1 MSASKVSFLEDF
13 GSSMDIVGDTWH
25 TALFITQ
32 IVMCVKQFKL
42 EDILNVTTS
51 VFFLFLLWEFIH
63 KKAQNYEK
71 KQNKRRQKKIHIQL
85 ACSLLEWSYK
95 GGRGRQHRRVSCD
108 VPTG

>member
-1 MSASKVSFLEDF
+1 MSASKVSFPEDF

-51 VFFLFLLWEFIH
+51 VFFFFFFYGSSFT
-63 KKAQNYEK
+63 KKLKTMK
-71 KQNKRRQKKIHIQL
+71 KTKQKKTEENPYPI
-85 ACSLLEWSYK
+85 SLFSA
-95 GGRGRQHRRVSCD
+95 
-108 VPTG
+108 